1 MNKSVVVLPRLLA
14 VVAVALLVTTTL
26 PAAAQ
31 SAGQW
36 TVKVGENLI
45 TPMVHSG
52 DLSGPGLG
60 GVKVDVNSAYAPVV
74 SAAYMITDNIS
85 TELVLGLPYRHDMV
99 GRGTINGVGKI
110 GDVQQLP
117 PTLFLQ
123 YRLLEPTARFRP
135 YVGLGVTYA
144 YFRDAHASP
153 TLVALLGP
161 TNINIDAKFGISPQ
175 IGATYALNDRWF
187 IDSALVKTYLKT
199 TATLDSSGT
208 RRTIDTKLDPV
219 SFSISVGY
227 KF

>member
-1 MNKSVVVLPRLLA
+1 MNKSVVVFPRLLA
-14 VVAVALLVTTTL
+14 VVAVTLLATTAL
-26 PAAAQ
+26 PAVAQ

-74 SAAYMITDNIS
+74 SAAYMITDHIS

-199 TATLDSSGT
+199 TATLDSAGT

>member
-1 MNKSVVVLPRLLA
+1 MNKSVIALPRLLA
-14 VVAVALLVTTTL
+14 AVAVALLGTTAL

-36 TVKVGENLI
+36 MVKVGENLI

-60 GVKVDVNSAYAPVV
+60 GVKVDVNSAFAPVV

-99 GRGTINGVGKI
+99 GKGTINGVGKI

-144 YFRDAHASP
+144 YFRDAHASS

-175 IGATYALNDRWF
+175 IGATYAINDRWF
-187 IDSALVKTYLKT
+187 VDSALVKTYLKT
-199 TATLDSSGT
+199 TATLDSSGI

>member
-1 MNKSVVVLPRLLA
+1 MNKSVFALPRLLA
-14 VVAVALLVTTTL
+14 LVAVAALGTTAL

-36 TVKVGENLI
+36 SVKVGENLI
-45 TPMVHSG
+45 TPKVKSG

-60 GVKVDVNSAYAPVV
+60 GVKVDVNSAYAPIV
-74 SAAYMITDNIS
+74 AATYMITDNIS

-99 GRGTINGVGKI
+99 GKGTINGVGKI

-135 YVGLGVTYA
+135 YVGLGVTYG
-144 YFRDAHASP
+144 YFRDAHASS

-161 TNINIDAKFGISPQ
+161 TNVEIDAKFGISPQ
-175 IGATYALNDRWF
+175 IGATYAINDRWF

-199 TATLDSSGT
+199 TATLDSSGIK
-208 RRTIDTKLDPV
+208 RTIDTKLDPV

>member
-1 MNKSVVVLPRLLA
+1 MNKSVPVLPRLLA
-14 VVAVALLVTTTL
+14 VVAVAVLGTAAL

-36 TVKVGENLI
+36 SVKVGENLI

-60 GVKVDVNSAYAPVV
+60 GVKVDVNSAYAPIV
-74 SAAYMITDNIS
+74 AATYMITDNIS

-99 GRGTINGVGKI
+99 GKGSINGVGKI

-117 PTLFLQ
+117 PTLFVQ

-144 YFRDAHASP
+144 YFRDAHASS

-161 TNINIDAKFGISPQ
+161 TTVDIDAKFGISPQ
-175 IGATYALNDRWF
+175 IGATYAINDRWF
-187 IDSALVKTYLKT
+187 VDSALVKTYLKT
-199 TATLDSSGT
+199 TATLDSSGVK
-208 RRTIDTKLDPV
+208 RTIDTKLDPV
-219 SFSISVGY
+219 AFSISVGY

>member
-1 MNKSVVVLPRLLA
+1 MNQSVSVFPRLLA
-14 VVAVALLVTTTL
+14 VAAVAVLGTATL

-36 TVKVGENLI
+36 SVKVGENLI

-60 GVKVDVNSAYAPVV
+60 GVKVDVNSAYAPIV
-74 SAAYMITDNIS
+74 SATYMITDNIS
-85 TELVLGLPYRHDMV
+85 TELVIGLPYRHDMI
-99 GRGTINGVGKI
+99 GKGTINGVGKI

-117 PTLFLQ
+117 PTLFVQ

-144 YFRDAHASP
+144 YFRDTHASS

-161 TNINIDAKFGISPQ
+161 TTVDIDAKFGISPQ
-175 IGATYALNDRWF
+175 IGATYAINDRWF

-199 TATLDSSGT
+199 TATLDSSGLK
-208 RRTIDTKLDPV
+208 RTIDTKLDPV

>member
-1 MNKSVVVLPRLLA
+1 MKKFTTNLPTLA
-14 VVAVALLVTTTL
+14 ATFAALALAAITV

-45 TPMVHSG
+45 TPKVSSG

-60 GVKVDVNSAYAPVV
+60 GVKVDVNSAYAPIV
-74 SAAYMITDNIS
+74 AATYMVTDNVS
-85 TELVLGLPYRHDMV
+85 TELVLGLPYRHDMI
-99 GRGTINGVGKI
+99 GKGSIDGVGKI

-117 PTLFLQ
+117 PTLFVQ
-123 YRLLEPTARFRP
+123 YRFMEPQAKLRP
-135 YVGLGVTYA
+135 YVGLGLTYA

-161 TNINIDAKFGISPQ
+161 TNIEIDAKFGITPQ
-175 IGATYALNDRWF
+175 IGATYSINDRWF
-187 IDSALVKTYLKT
+187 LDTALTKTYLKT

-208 RRTIDTKLDPV
+208 KRTIDTKLDPV
-219 SFSISVGY
+219 AFSISVGY

>member
-1 MNKSVVVLPRLLA
+1 MNKSVVALPRLLA
-14 VVAVALLVTTTL
+14 VVAVALLGTTTL

-36 TVKVGENLI
+36 MVKVGENLI
-45 TPMVHSG
+45 TPKVQSG

-85 TELVLGLPYRHDMV
+85 TELVLGLPYRHDMI
-99 GRGTINGVGKI
+99 GKGTINGVGKI

-144 YFRDAHASP
+144 YFRDAHASS

-161 TNINIDAKFGISPQ
+161 TNVEIDAKFGISPQ
-175 IGATYALNDRWF
+175 IGATYAINDRWF

-208 RRTIDTKLDPV
+208 KRTIDTKLDPV